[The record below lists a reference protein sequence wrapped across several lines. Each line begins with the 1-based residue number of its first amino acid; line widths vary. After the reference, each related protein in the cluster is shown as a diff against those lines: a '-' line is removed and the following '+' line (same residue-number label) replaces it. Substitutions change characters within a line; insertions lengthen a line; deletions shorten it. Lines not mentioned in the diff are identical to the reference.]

1 VVRTGTAVVLR
12 SPEELARR
20 HPALAAAWDRRRVHA
35 LLVLPL
41 VVAGRVIGTVGYAFD
56 APRTISD
63 DELAFATAAA
73 QQTSLALERI
83 RLFDAERAARTE
95 AEAARAVAERET
107 RRVARLQAGTA
118 AVAVPLTRAAVSH
131 VVLAQALDAGGAV
144 AGALHELSADG
155 RELVLLDAMGY
166 DDTVRRRIARMSMRG
181 AGPAQRVARARRP
194 EYLRSLAEWLGHGA
208 SPMPEGAASA
218 PPRGVAVLPLVADER
233 MLGVLTLSF
242 AQPHA
247 VAGDERAFLEAF
259 AQQCAQA
266 IARASAYEAE
276 RVARAE
282 AEHASRAKGE
292 FLANMS
298 HELRTPLNA
307 IAGHVQLVE
316 MGLHGPVTPAQG
328 EALGRV
334 QAAGRHLLGLINDV
348 LNYAKL
354 EAGRVEYDLR
364 EVDLGEV
371 VEATAALIAP
381 QRLAK
386 GQRWTLRLPE
396 APEARPVVWAD
407 RDKVGQVVLN
417 LLSNAVKFTPEGG
430 AITADVSAAGGAPDL
445 VAVHIADTGIGIPA
459 DRTEAIFEPFVQ
471 VNATRAR
478 QHEGTGLGLT
488 ISRDLARG
496 MGGDLTVT
504 TTEGEGSTFHLL
516 LRRVVTTEGDR
527 TDRRFHDVR
536 RAAGAERRDDGEV
549 HDGAP

>member
-1 VVRTGTAVVLR
+1 
-12 SPEELARR
+12 
-20 HPALAAAWDRRRVHA
+20 
-35 LLVLPL
+35 
-41 VVAGRVIGTVGYAFD
+41 
-56 APRTISD
+56 
-63 DELAFATAAA
+63 
-73 QQTSLALERI
+73 
-83 RLFDAERAARTE
+83 
-95 AEAARAVAERET
+95 
-107 RRVARLQAGTA
+107 
-118 AVAVPLTRAAVSH
+118 
-131 VVLAQALDAGGAV
+131 
-144 AGALHELSADG
+144 
-155 RELVLLDAMGY
+155 MGY
-166 DDTVRRRIARMSMRG
+166 DEAVRRRIARMPMRS

-247 VAGDERAFLEAF
+247 VAVDERAFLEAF

-316 MGLHGPVTPAQG
+316 MGLHGPVTAAQG

-334 QAAGRHLLGLINDV
+334 QSAGRHLLGLINDV

-364 EVDLGEV
+364 EVDLCEV

-386 GQRWTLRLPE
+386 GQRWSLRLPE
-396 APEARPVVWAD
+396 APEPRPMVWAD

-430 AITADVSAAGGAPDL
+430 EITADVGAAGAAHAVGAAPDL

-504 TTEGEGSTFHLL
+504 STEGEGSTFHLL
-516 LRRVVTTEGDR
+516 LRRVVTIEGDR

-549 HDGAP
+549 HDGVP